1 MARATSQRPAH
12 GLPSAARLRRCYLT
26 RIALDQLVKL
36 LLHLSVP
43 LRPVSCDGREH
54 LVRVDP
60 LAVLVE
66 REIHPFSGRPID
78 GLENSKRTGLDAGQP
93 ATARSSVLQRSFAPR
108 CPVGRCS
115 GSPHCVDDQERDA
128 NSLGHALAVLRQ
140 QFVDDENVSAWT
152 VLTPSSLT
160 TVALR
165 PSLDRRTIVR
175 SAASMIAA
183 CAERGLSGSSDVSS
197 IGVPIT
203 RISLATRLT
212 VNGWTMK
219 RLHPWWVPMRSMPQ
233 SSAGTRVANICP
245 EKPVPFHS

>member
-93 ATARSSVLQRSFAPR
+93 RNRSIFSSSTLIRTTVSSRTLLGICPTVSTIRNGMRIPSATRSRFS
-108 CPVGRCS
+108 
-115 GSPHCVDDQERDA
+115 D
-128 NSLGHALAVLRQ
+128 N
-140 QFVDDENVSAWT
+140 
-152 VLTPSSLT
+152 SSL
-160 TVALR
+160 
-165 PSLDRRTIVR
+165 
-175 SAASMIAA
+175 
-183 CAERGLSGSSDVSS
+183 
-197 IGVPIT
+197 
-203 RISLATRLT
+203 
-212 VNGWTMK
+212 
-219 RLHPWWVPMRSMPQ
+219 
-233 SSAGTRVANICP
+233 
-245 EKPVPFHS
+245 